1 MMSSEQTALIE
12 DIIARLL
19 ASYVFPEVAV
29 EIEKVLRSSDFLEGH
44 APAELALA
52 LTLTLQDVSK
62 DKHLW
67 VRYQEVPYPAPQED
81 GRPTPEEIENMRRE
95 AAAENFGFTSL
106 SILENNLGYL
116 DLRGFAPLPW
126 ASPKIAAAMTLLE
139 DTQALIID
147 LRNNG
152 GGSPETVALF
162 CSYFFPAEP
171 IIHLNSIYNRVED
184 RTEDFFTTPDLP
196 APRYLGKPVYL
207 LTSSYTF
214 SGAEEFAYNLKNL
227 QRVTIVGETTGGGA
241 HPVEFRRLINPHF
254 LMTIPN
260 ARAINPLTGTNWE
273 GVGVPPHI
281 EIPANEAL
289 NAVQK
294 ILFRPFSV

>member
-1 MMSSEQTALIE
+1 MTPGEHTALIE
-12 DIIARLL
+12 DLIARLL
-19 ASYVFPEVAV
+19 DSYVFPEVAV
-29 EIEKVLRSSDFLEGH
+29 ELEKALRTSDFLDGL
-44 APAELALA
+44 APDELAMA

-67 VRYQEVPYPAPQED
+67 VRYRETPYPPPQAD

-95 AAAENFGFTSL
+95 AAAENFGFASVA
-106 SILENNLGYL
+106 ILGNNLGYL
-116 DLRGFAPLPW
+116 DLRGFAPPQW
-126 ASPKIAAAMTLLE
+126 AGPKIAAAMTLLS

-171 IIHLNSIYNRVED
+171 IIHLNSIYNRPED
-184 RTEDFFTTPDLP
+184 RTEDFFTIPALP

-227 QRVTIVGETTGGGA
+227 QRVTIVGEITGGGA
-241 HPVEFRRLINPHF
+241 HPVEFQRLMVPHF
-254 LMTIPN
+254 LLAIPN

-273 GVGVPPHI
+273 GVGVHPHI
-281 EIPANEAL
+281 QVPADDAL
-289 NAVQK
+289 DLALQK
-294 ILFRPFSV
+294 ILTP